1 MEILKTYCIDISSTT
16 SKSRWPRNSSR
27 MPMPKL
33 TVSPFLGTKYSQI
46 SEISTFWRHIPIRKV
61 AGFIYY
67 ILPNL
72 NDRVSYQ
79 KNRVRERP
87 LMTSHI
93 FWSFLTYLNTYLVLF
108 YNVPFWGLSW
118 TPLPTLIWEGH
129 NLIHL

>member
-79 KNRVRERP
+79 KNQEKVGGIGMIPKYLSLILHENGHFRAKNHDGPIMICYIKILRLGGRP
-87 LMTSHI
+87 
-93 FWSFLTYLNTYLVLF
+93 
-108 YNVPFWGLSW
+108 
-118 TPLPTLIWEGH
+118 
-129 NLIHL
+129 